1 MTSIHLSN
9 IFGLPSGV
17 EKIAYWR
24 VFGQK
29 LVSSCTAGMFSWE
42 QAQSFHIIGG
52 IPIQANGMQ
61 FLARIPNVPD
71 DEELLPSLTAGVWMQ
86 RSWQR
91 WQQWRIGQRLSRG
104 KTAFAAGAGTQV
116 PGPLRHP
123 QSPQGRPAAP
133 QRPHHRIY
141 RRQQRVR
148 PHLLEDRYAGADA
161 GAVPAHRRRPNI
173 RGQVCDPERLPIRHR
188 LRAAAPHQ
196 SPPFWQALIFLRKFS
211 KRP

>member
-71 DEELLPSLTAGVWMQ
+71 DEELLPSLTAGVWIFSNGLGSVGNNGELASASPVEKRHLQ
-86 RSWQR
+86 LVLEPKCPD
-91 WQQWRIGQRLSRG
+91 LSG
-104 KTAFAAGAGTQV
+104 I
-116 PGPLRHP
+116 H
-123 QSPQGRPAAP
+123 S
-133 QRPHHRIY
+133 
-141 RRQQRVR
+141 
-148 PHLLEDRYAGADA
+148 
-161 GAVPAHRRRPNI
+161 
-173 RGQVCDPERLPIRHR
+173 
-188 LRAAAPHQ
+188 
-196 SPPFWQALIFLRKFS
+196 LRKADLLLPSGRITVYIEDSNEYDLICWKTDMLERTPEQSRRIEGDQIFVDKS
-211 KRP
+211 AILNACLYGTG

>member
-71 DEELLPSLTAGVWMQ
+71 DEELLPSLTAGVWIFSNGLGSVGNNGELASASPVEKRHLQ
-86 RSWQR
+86 LVLEPKCPDLSGIHSLRKADLLLPSG
-91 WQQWRIGQRLSRG
+91 RITVYIEDSNEYDLICW
-104 KTAFAAGAGTQV
+104 KTDMLERTPDQ
-116 PGPLRHP
+116 
-123 QSPQGRPAAP
+123 
-133 QRPHHRIY
+133 Y
-141 RRQQRVR
+141 RRIEGDQ
-148 PHLLEDRYAGADA
+148 
-161 GAVPAHRRRPNI
+161 
-173 RGQVCDPERLPIRHR
+173 
-188 LRAAAPHQ
+188 
-196 SPPFWQALIFLRKFS
+196 IFVDKSTILNACLYGTG
-211 KRP
+211 

>member
-1 MTSIHLSN
+1 MSKNSKNFVPTVHQKAGEIN
-9 IFGLPSGV
+9 RTNPD
-17 EKIAYWR
+17 WR
-24 VFGQK
+24 LDLQ
-29 LVSSCTAGMFSWE
+29 
-42 QAQSFHIIGG
+42 
-52 IPIQANGMQ
+52 
-61 FLARIPNVPD
+61 
-71 DEELLPSLTAGVWMQ
+71 Q

-196 SPPFWQALIFLRKFS
+196 SPPFWQALIFCGNFRKDLDFFHNTLYNENKLEERS
-211 KRP
+211 GLSCCEL

>member
-9 IFGLPSGV
+9 IFGLPPDV

-52 IPIQANGMQ
+52 IPIQR
-61 FLARIPNVPD
+61 LA
-71 DEELLPSLTAGVWMQ
+71 
-86 RSWQR
+86 
-91 WQQWRIGQRLSRG
+91 RG

-116 PGPLRHP
+116 PGPVRHP

-161 GAVPAHRRRPNI
+161 GAVPAHRRRPSI
-173 RGQVCDPERLPIRHR
+173 CGQVCDPERLPIRHR

>member
-9 IFGLPSGV
+9 IFGLPPDV

-71 DEELLPSLTAGVWMQ
+71 DEELLPSLTAGVWIFSNGLCSVGDNGELASASPVEKRHLQ
-86 RSWQR
+86 
-91 WQQWRIGQRLSRG
+91 LVLEPKSRTCPASTVSARPTCCSPAAASPYIS
-104 KTAFAAGAGTQV
+104 KTATSTTSFAGRQICWSGRRSSTGASKETKYLWTS
-116 PGPLRHP
+116 LR
-123 QSPQGRPAAP
+123 S
-133 QRPHHRIY
+133 
-141 RRQQRVR
+141 
-148 PHLLEDRYAGADA
+148 
-161 GAVPAHRRRPNI
+161 
-173 RGQVCDPERLPIRHR
+173 
-188 LRAAAPHQ
+188 
-196 SPPFWQALIFLRKFS
+196 
-211 KRP
+211 

>member
-71 DEELLPSLTAGVWMQ
+71 DEELLPSLTAGVWIF
-86 RSWQR
+86 SNGLGSVDKSA
-91 WQQWRIGQRLSRG
+91 ILN
-104 KTAFAAGAGTQV
+104 ACLYGT
-116 PGPLRHP
+116 G
-123 QSPQGRPAAP
+123 
-133 QRPHHRIY
+133 
-141 RRQQRVR
+141 
-148 PHLLEDRYAGADA
+148 
-161 GAVPAHRRRPNI
+161 
-173 RGQVCDPERLPIRHR
+173 
-188 LRAAAPHQ
+188 
-196 SPPFWQALIFLRKFS
+196 
-211 KRP
+211 